1 MTLSATKKIKNIGYS
16 LYSPPCKRNI
26 RNMIKRF
33 RKKLE
38 TKNLA
43 LDLGLPSTPVYWD
56 RPRTFRT
63 HQLGPLGVCMCVC
76 VCVFVKLPS
85 LSL

>member
-16 LYSPPCKRNI
+16 LYSPPGKRNL

-38 TKNLA
+38 TK
-43 LDLGLPSTPVYWD
+43 T
-56 RPRTFRT
+56 
-63 HQLGPLGVCMCVC
+63 
-76 VCVFVKLPS
+76 
-85 LSL
+85 